1 MENASKALII
11 AGAIL
16 LSILIISLGIF
27 IFQQAKGAVN
37 TDSIDQMQVEAFNG
51 KFDQYEGTK
60 VRGAQVKALISAV
73 NTNNNSTDD
82 EGKKVTI
89 EYQNGLTAAKISTG
103 KTYTVTIPEGT
114 EGHTT
119 AGYISKIQISENSG
133 T

>member
-27 IFQQAKGAVN
+27 IFQQAKEATN
-37 TDSIDQMQVEAFNG
+37 TDQLSELEVTSFNN
-51 KFDQYEGTK
+51 KFDKYEGTK
-60 VRGAQVKALISAV
+60 VSGAQVKALINAV
-73 NTNNNSTDD
+73 NTNNNTTED
-82 EGKKVTI
+82 EGKQVEIK
-89 EYQNGLTAAKISTG
+89 YQGGLTAAKISTG
-103 KTYTVTIPEGT
+103 KTYNVEVPEGK

-119 AGYISKIQISENSG
+119 AGLIRVIKITENSN

>member
-37 TDSIDQMQVEAFNG
+37 TDSIDQMQVDAFNG
-51 KFDQYEGTK
+51 KFDQYAVTK
-60 VRGAQVKALISAV
+60 IRGAQVKALINAV
-73 NTNNNSTDD
+73 NTNNNTTDD
-82 EGKKVTI
+82 EGKKVEI
-89 EYQNGLTAAKISTG
+89 QYQGGLTAAKISTG
-103 KTYTVTIPEGT
+103 KTNTVEIPEGKD
-114 EGHTT
+114 GHTS
-119 AGYISKIQISENSG
+119 AGLIRIIKITENSN

>member
-37 TDSIDQMQVEAFNG
+37 TDSIDQMQVDAFNG
-51 KFDQYEGTK
+51 KFDQYAGTK
-60 VRGAQVKALISAV
+60 IRGAQVKALINAV
-73 NTNNNSTDD
+73 NTNNNTTHY
-82 EGKKVTI
+82 EGKKVEI
-89 EYQNGLTAAKISTG
+89 QYQGGLTAAKISTG
-103 KTYTVTIPEGT
+103 KTYTVEIPEGKD
-114 EGHTT
+114 GHTS
-119 AGYISKIQISENSG
+119 AGLIRIIKITENSN

>member
-37 TDSIDQMQVEAFNG
+37 TDSIDQMQVDAFNG
-51 KFDQYEGTK
+51 KFDQYAGTK
-60 VRGAQVKALISAV
+60 IRGAQVKALINAV
-73 NTNNNSTDD
+73 NTNNNTTDD
-82 EGKKVTI
+82 EGKKVEI
-89 EYQNGLTAAKISTG
+89 QYQGGLTAAKISTG
-103 KTYTVTIPEGT
+103 KTYTVEIPEGKD
-114 EGHTT
+114 GHTS
-119 AGYISKIQISENSG
+119 AGLIRIIKITENSN